1 MEGIGGFMKEQAIS
15 YFHLQSD
22 QYAERYSVLAR
33 GDMLWDRHHAILEMV
48 RAAALPPASN
58 IVDLACGPG
67 LLSLDL
73 ARRGYRGVGVD
84 GAAAMVSRSQ
94 AQAQAAGIADLWR
107 YQVGDVEAVPLPS
120 AAFDAAISAGVIEY
134 LPRDERLIREAARL
148 LKPGGR
154 FILCVT
160 NKYGYTVSLYPLL
173 HLAKKIPG
181 MVRLAS
187 AVRRLLVGGQ
197 GGAMDF
203 GFLPRKQR
211 PAQIRRILR
220 QYGFQIENDRYL
232 QFTLLPSPFCALL
245 SKLKLGFEANL
256 NALDHTW
263 LRGLGSCYILS
274 CRKED

>member
-1 MEGIGGFMKEQAIS
+1 MTDGLMKEEAIS

-33 GDMLWDRHHAILEMV
+33 GDMLWDRHHAILDML
-48 RAAALPPASN
+48 RSAGLPAGSN
-58 IVDLACGPG
+58 IVDLGCGPG

-73 ARRGYRGVGVD
+73 ARLGYRGVGLD
-84 GAAAMVSRSQ
+84 GAAAMVQRSQ
-94 AQAQAAGIADLWR
+94 AQAQAAGIAELWR

-120 AAFDAAISAGVIEY
+120 ASFDAVISAGVIEY
-134 LPRDERLIREAARL
+134 LPDDQGLVREAARL
-148 LKPGGR
+148 IKPGGR

-173 HLAKKIPG
+173 HRAKKIPG
-181 MVRLAS
+181 MVRMAS
-187 AVRRLLVGGQ
+187 AIRRLLVGGK

-211 PAQIRRILR
+211 PAQIRRILAEN
-220 QYGFQIENDRYL
+220 GFQLEDDRYL
-232 QFTLLPSPFCALL
+232 QFTLLPSPFCAFL
-245 SKLKLGFEANL
+245 SKLKLGFDANL
-256 NALDHTW
+256 NTLDRTW

-274 CRKED
+274 CRKVV